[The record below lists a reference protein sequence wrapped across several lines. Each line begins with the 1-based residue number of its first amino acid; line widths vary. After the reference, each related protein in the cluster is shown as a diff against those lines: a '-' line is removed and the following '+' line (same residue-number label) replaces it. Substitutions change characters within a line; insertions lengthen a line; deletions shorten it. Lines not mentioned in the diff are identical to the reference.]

1 MFKIAKSQPPW
12 KSGSVTLNSKQT
24 NPLAN
29 GQGLL
34 PLSVLLDKAIKDF
47 PFNLHTLCREGG
59 LCMSLH
65 DHFQSLTNKA
75 LFRLCWMQLSCIKKI
90 QYLENKY
97 LELSRSKCDNL
108 SGLLTGISM
117 PVMDQSHQTIL
128 QAYCNT
134 VDNLRFADNIDG
146 LVGSEELTSLVRC
159 PETSTRSVSKN
170 HERLADCTA
179 QGNTQM

>member
-1 MFKIAKSQPPW
+1 MINSTNDVQLNRLGYCHQLTKLYLLNQAIHQCRMYY
-12 KSGSVTLNSKQT
+12 SVTLNSKQT

-34 PLSVLLDKAIKDF
+34 PLCVLLDKAIKDF

-59 LCMSLH
+59 RICMSLH

-97 LELSRSKCDNL
+97 LELSRKSRN
-108 SGLLTGISM
+108 
-117 PVMDQSHQTIL
+117 VTIC
-128 QAYCNT
+128 QA
-134 VDNLRFADNIDG
+134 F
-146 LVGSEELTSLVRC
+146 
-159 PETSTRSVSKN
+159 
-170 HERLADCTA
+170 
-179 QGNTQM
+179 